1 MLRIAMAK
9 AGGRLL
15 QSAGDPTGLI
25 DGPARAP
32 YNSLKFLNATTVPPN
47 LPSRPGQSMPEACS
61 GDFRGAG
68 VRLPGKLKEFAK
80 SMKRMLSLVCVLAS
94 GLGVSAFAQAAPA
107 KPAPATGTTRVAII
121 NFQQAVAQT
130 NEFQRDFADLQK
142 KYAPREQTLQQLN
155 DKIEALK
162 KQLQGSGATLTD
174 AERQSKLKEIDDDT
188 KNLQRGAEDLRN
200 DEQSD
205 GQETF
210 QQVGQKV
217 FNTMSTF
224 AKQKG
229 FGLVLDAS
237 QQNSPVFWFQPTTDI
252 TSDVTAAYNA
262 QSGVPAPVPSAPAP
276 NPAARKPAPTTH

>member
-1 MLRIAMAK
+1 M
-9 AGGRLL
+9 
-15 QSAGDPTGLI
+15 
-25 DGPARAP
+25 
-32 YNSLKFLNATTVPPN
+32 
-47 LPSRPGQSMPEACS
+47 
-61 GDFRGAG
+61 
-68 VRLPGKLKEFAK
+68 KEFAK

-107 KPAPATGTTRVAII
+107 KPAPATGTTKVAII

-142 KYAPREQTLQQLN
+142 KYAPREQSLQALN
-155 DKIEALK
+155 DKVEAMK
-162 KQLQGSGATLTD
+162 KQLQSSGATLTD
-174 AERQSKLKEIDDDT
+174 AERQSKMKEIDDDT
-188 KNLQRGAEDLRN
+188 KDLQRGAEDLRN

-217 FNTMSTF
+217 FNTMSTY
-224 AKQKG
+224 AKAHN

-252 TSDVTAAYNA
+252 TAEITSAYNA
-262 QSGVPAPVPSAPAP
+262 QSGIPAPVPSAPAP
-276 NPAARKPAPTTH
+276 SAAPRKPGATH

>member
-1 MLRIAMAK
+1 
-9 AGGRLL
+9 
-15 QSAGDPTGLI
+15 
-25 DGPARAP
+25 
-32 YNSLKFLNATTVPPN
+32 
-47 LPSRPGQSMPEACS
+47 
-61 GDFRGAG
+61 
-68 VRLPGKLKEFAK
+68 
-80 SMKRMLSLVCVLAS
+80 MKRMLSLVCVLAS